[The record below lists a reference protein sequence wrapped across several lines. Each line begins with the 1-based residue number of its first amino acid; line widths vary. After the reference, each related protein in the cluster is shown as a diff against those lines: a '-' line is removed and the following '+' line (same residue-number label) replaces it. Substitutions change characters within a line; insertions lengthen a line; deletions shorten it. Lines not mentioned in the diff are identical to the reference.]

1 MLSTPEPE
9 LTSDSE
15 DEGWTTMTAEQYEKY
30 INSSSGEEESTH
42 EPGPS
47 EQASAG
53 PVPREQPKKPAK
65 KSVTRSLTPLPFPR
79 EQENLSESEYLFIAN
94 DSLNFQNKRRHFGPD
109 FRKQVQKIFKL
120 TDNLTQTVAIEDP
133 TRSSVLCKANYS
145 SEGHLCANIMKKIN
159 DGERISTR
167 EAHFLEHNRNW
178 YYSSVGQDLSTLLL
192 MDFKAIRTEEIEANN
207 WVEIQVK
214 RSPQDCIDCL
224 TEHKYRGFDC
234 TKRNLNGPLSCELSL
249 PQIPYS
255 SIMIGVQ
262 SYLNMPWVTV
272 NSILNF
278 SLTEASDYDWETT
291 VPWDEELESQ
301 STPLGRA
308 VMKRMN
314 VFKFEHRLP
323 MFIEFCWE
331 KVKTEKPFIVV
342 IFNFLRVVKSLQK
355 LHQPP
360 IIALMSLATPH
371 RKHTTNSYLNLKRE
385 VIRKSCVARLLGIIM
400 GVPFMELPIQRRPSF
415 TGDMFQWNKSDTWNM
430 EPLFNRNI
438 QFTGEMM
445 QRMGNDLLWITRHLT
460 GVTIPHTLT
469 PYETEEENEPW
480 CE

>member
-1 MLSTPEPE
+1 
-9 LTSDSE
+9 
-15 DEGWTTMTAEQYEKY
+15 
-30 INSSSGEEESTH
+30 
-42 EPGPS
+42 
-47 EQASAG
+47 
-53 PVPREQPKKPAK
+53 
-65 KSVTRSLTPLPFPR
+65 
-79 EQENLSESEYLFIAN
+79 
-94 DSLNFQNKRRHFGPD
+94 
-109 FRKQVQKIFKL
+109 
-120 TDNLTQTVAIEDP
+120 
-133 TRSSVLCKANYS
+133 
-145 SEGHLCANIMKKIN
+145 
-159 DGERISTR
+159 
-167 EAHFLEHNRNW
+167 
-178 YYSSVGQDLSTLLL
+178 
-192 MDFKAIRTEEIEANN
+192 
-207 WVEIQVK
+207 
-214 RSPQDCIDCL
+214 
-224 TEHKYRGFDC
+224 
-234 TKRNLNGPLSCELSL
+234 
-249 PQIPYS
+249 
-255 SIMIGVQ
+255 
-262 SYLNMPWVTV
+262 
-272 NSILNF
+272 
-278 SLTEASDYDWETT
+278 
-291 VPWDEELESQ
+291 
-301 STPLGRA
+301 
-308 VMKRMN
+308 
-314 VFKFEHRLP
+314 

-371 RKHTTNSYLNLKRE
+371 RKHTANSYLNLKRE

>member
-1 MLSTPEPE
+1 
-9 LTSDSE
+9 
-15 DEGWTTMTAEQYEKY
+15 
-30 INSSSGEEESTH
+30 
-42 EPGPS
+42 
-47 EQASAG
+47 
-53 PVPREQPKKPAK
+53 
-65 KSVTRSLTPLPFPR
+65 
-79 EQENLSESEYLFIAN
+79 
-94 DSLNFQNKRRHFGPD
+94 
-109 FRKQVQKIFKL
+109 
-120 TDNLTQTVAIEDP
+120 
-133 TRSSVLCKANYS
+133 
-145 SEGHLCANIMKKIN
+145 
-159 DGERISTR
+159 
-167 EAHFLEHNRNW
+167 
-178 YYSSVGQDLSTLLL
+178 
-192 MDFKAIRTEEIEANN
+192 
-207 WVEIQVK
+207 
-214 RSPQDCIDCL
+214 
-224 TEHKYRGFDC
+224 
-234 TKRNLNGPLSCELSL
+234 
-249 PQIPYS
+249 
-255 SIMIGVQ
+255 MIGVQ

-308 VMKRMN
+308 VTKRMN

-371 RKHTTNSYLNLKRE
+371 RKHTANSYLNLKRE